1 MSSGTD
7 YNYDEQGQFFP
18 FFILTVT
25 TLVTVPTT
33 ISFLRPSKELENTG
47 TRIESD
53 FVPEHADLIQ
63 GQRKKQKRLER
74 RIKRGLLMV
83 SGWALNAAM
92 IYLIFVT
99 ARITPKIWNP
109 YDVLGVSESADEK
122 AIKKH
127 YRRLSLT
134 MHPDKA
140 REDPEKNITTQSIND
155 HWVDVTKAFKALT
168 DEEIRNNYLQ
178 YGHPD
183 GKQSFSI
190 GIALPKWI
198 VTEGAGKYVLL
209 IYALA
214 LGVILP
220 YTVGKWWYGTQR
232 LTKEKVLVASAGKIF
247 RDYDNEQGESG
258 VIGALSSGEEFNEVL
273 AGHKADNGL
282 PKLEQK
288 VLSDDSGNVISHA
301 LTKKERQK
309 FDDLEDSRRR
319 KVLTLLWAYLGRIEL
334 EDDTLN
340 DDMVTNRTS
349 EKYEVAPIALRLDE
363 AYTAIALA
371 YGNTKAVVS
380 AYHTS
385 QNLIQALRPG
395 ASPLEQLPHFIP
407 AVANAAEAEKSRTH
421 LTIQEFM
428 RIPEA
433 QRKARV
439 VGSGLLS
446 QAQFNTAMSV
456 ASQIPVL
463 NIEKA
468 FFKVVGERFVTP
480 SSLVQFVLKC
490 RFIPSSATNLPEV
503 NPKDLL
509 DIDPE
514 EGDVAAITGRKN
526 DRTGEKPIQPPLAHA
541 PYYARDHA
549 PRWHVFLADSKQ
561 GRIAVP
567 PFTFSTFDKP
577 ILDESGKPTFNVQT
591 LKMQF
596 GAPPQAGSYTFVM
609 HVLCDS
615 YIGMDTKMEVTLVV
629 EDASKAEEVE
639 EEDEIS
645 EPDEDTIAGQM
656 QSMKSGGAPS
666 KRRKQQDDSS
676 DGSDTEGDV
685 ESESETDTD
694 TDSDED

>member
-1 MSSGTD
+1 MSGTD

-18 FFILTVT
+18 YFILTVT

-33 ISFLRPSKELENTG
+33 VSFFRSSKELENTG
-47 TRIESD
+47 SRIESD
-53 FVPEHADLIQ
+53 FTPEHADLIQ

-83 SGWALNAAM
+83 GGWAMNAAM
-92 IYLIFVT
+92 IYLIST
-99 ARITPKIWNP
+99 TTRSTPDIWDP
-109 YDVLGVSESADEK
+109 YEVLGVSTGADER

-127 YRRLSLT
+127 YRKLSLT

-140 REDPEKNITTQSIND
+140 RPDPEKNITIQSIND
-155 HWVDVTKAFKALT
+155 HWVDVVKAFKALT
-168 DEEIRNNYLQ
+168 DEEIRRNFLEF
-178 YGHPD
+178 GHPD

-190 GIALPKWI
+190 GIALPQWL

-220 YTVGKWWYGTQR
+220 YTVGKWWYGTQK
-232 LTKEKVLVASAGKIF
+232 LTKDKVLVASAGKVF
-247 RDYDNEQGESG
+247 RDYDNDQGEVG
-258 VIGALSSGEEFNEVL
+258 VIHALSSGEEFNEVL
-273 AGHKADNGL
+273 TGHKAENGL
-282 PKLEQK
+282 SKLEQK
-288 VLSDDSGNVISHA
+288 VLSENSGSLIA
-301 LTKKERQK
+301 QTLTKKDRQK
-309 FDDLEDSRRR
+309 LDDLEDSRRR
-319 KVLTLLWAYLGRIEL
+319 KVLTLLWAYLGRVEL
-334 EDDTLN
+334 DDETLN
-340 DDMVTNRTS
+340 D
-349 EKYEVAPIALRLDE
+349 EKFEVAPIALRLNE

-371 YGNTKAVVS
+371 YGNTKAILS
-380 AYHTS
+380 AYRTS

-395 ASPLEQLPHFIP
+395 ASPLEQLPHFTP
-407 AVANAAEAEKSRTH
+407 DVASAAEAARAKSH

-428 RIPEA
+428 QIPEA
-433 QRKARV
+433 ERKARV
-439 VGSGLLS
+439 VKSGLLS
-446 QAQFNTAMSV
+446 QEQYSTAMTV
-456 ASQIPVL
+456 ASRIPMFHL
-463 NIEKA
+463 EKA

-480 SSLVQFVLKC
+480 SSLVQFVLKG
-490 RFIPSSATNLPEV
+490 RFIPTAATNVPEV

-509 DIDPE
+509 DIDPA

-526 DRTGEKPIQPPLAHA
+526 DRSGEKPIQPPLAFA

-577 ILDESGKPTFNVQT
+577 ILDESGNPTYNVQT

-596 GAPPQAGSYTFVM
+596 GAPPQPGSYTFVM
-609 HVLCDS
+609 HMICDS

-645 EPDEDTIAGQM
+645 EPEEDSLAGQM
-656 QSMKSGGAPS
+656 HQMKTGAPP
-666 KRRKQQDDSS
+666 KKRKQITNDDSS
-676 DGSDTEGDV
+676 GSDTEGDV

-694 TDSDED
+694 TDSDDE

>member
-1 MSSGTD
+1 MSGTD

-18 FFILTVT
+18 FFILTMT
-25 TLVTVPTT
+25 TLVTIPTT

-47 TRIESD
+47 TRIDSD

-74 RIKRGLLMV
+74 RLKRGLLMV
-83 SGWALNAAM
+83 GGWAMIAGM
-92 IYLIFVT
+92 IYLIMVT

-109 YDVLGVSESADEK
+109 YDVLGIDSSADEK
-122 AIKKH
+122 AIKKR
-127 YRRLSLT
+127 YKRLSLT

-140 REDPEKNITTQSIND
+140 REDPEKNVTIQSIND

-168 DEEIRNNYLQ
+168 DEEIRNNFLQ

-258 VIGALSSGEEFNEVL
+258 VIGALSSGEEFNEIL
-273 AGHKADNGL
+273 AGHKADTGL
-282 PKLEQK
+282 SKLEQK
-288 VLSDDSGNVISHA
+288 VLGDSESHVLQA
-301 LTKKERQK
+301 LSKKDRQK
-309 FDDLEDSRRR
+309 LDDLEDSRRR
-319 KVLTLLWAYLGRIEL
+319 KVLTLLWAYLGRVEL
-334 EDDTLN
+334 DDDTLN
-340 DDMVTNRTS
+340 D
-349 EKYEVAPIALRLDE
+349 EKFEVAPIALRLNE
-363 AYTAIALA
+363 AYSAIALA

-395 ASPLEQLPHFIP
+395 ASPLEQLPHFTP
-407 AVANAAEAEKSRTH
+407 AVANAAEAERSRTH

-428 RIPEA
+428 HIPEA

-439 VGSGLLS
+439 VDSGLLS
-446 QAQFNTAMSV
+446 QAEYSTAISV

-490 RFIPSSATNLPEV
+490 RFVPPSVQTLPEV

-526 DRTGEKPIQPPLAHA
+526 DRSGEKPIQPPLTHA
-541 PYYARDHA
+541 PYYARDNA

-609 HVLCDS
+609 HVVCDS

-639 EEDEIS
+639 EDDEIS

-656 QSMKSGGAPS
+656 QSLKTGVAAP
-666 KRRKQQDDSS
+666 KRRKQKDEDSS

>member
-1 MSSGTD
+1 MSGTD

-18 FFILTVT
+18 YFILTVT

-33 ISFLRPSKELENTG
+33 ISFFRSSKELENTG
-47 TRIESD
+47 SRIESD
-53 FVPEHADLIQ
+53 FTPEHADLIQ

-83 SGWALNAAM
+83 GGWAMNAAM
-92 IYLIFVT
+92 IYLIST
-99 ARITPKIWNP
+99 TTRSTPDIWDP
-109 YDVLGVSESADEK
+109 YEVLGVSTGADER

-127 YRRLSLT
+127 YRKLSLT

-140 REDPEKNITTQSIND
+140 RPDPEKNITIQSIND
-155 HWVDVTKAFKALT
+155 HWVDVVKAFKALT
-168 DEEIRNNYLQ
+168 DEEIRRNFLEF
-178 YGHPD
+178 GHPD

-190 GIALPKWI
+190 GIALPQWL

-220 YTVGKWWYGTQR
+220 YTVGKWWYGTQK
-232 LTKEKVLVASAGKIF
+232 LTKDKVLVASAGKVF
-247 RDYDNEQGESG
+247 RDYDNDQGEVG
-258 VIGALSSGEEFNEVL
+258 VIHALSSGEEFNEVL
-273 AGHKADNGL
+273 TGHKAENGL
-282 PKLEQK
+282 SKLEQK
-288 VLSDDSGNVISHA
+288 VLSENSGSLIA
-301 LTKKERQK
+301 QTLTKKDRQK
-309 FDDLEDSRRR
+309 LDDLEDSRRR
-319 KVLTLLWAYLGRIEL
+319 KVLTLLWAYLGRVEL
-334 EDDTLN
+334 DDETLN
-340 DDMVTNRTS
+340 D
-349 EKYEVAPIALRLDE
+349 EKFEVAPIALRLNE

-371 YGNTKAVVS
+371 YGNTKAILS
-380 AYHTS
+380 AYRTS

-395 ASPLEQLPHFIP
+395 ASPLEQLPHFTP
-407 AVANAAEAEKSRTH
+407 DVASAAEAARAKSH

-428 RIPEA
+428 QVPEA
-433 QRKARV
+433 ERKARV
-439 VGSGLLS
+439 VKPGLLS
-446 QAQFNTAMSV
+446 QEQYSTAMTV
-456 ASQIPVL
+456 ASRIPMFHL
-463 NIEKA
+463 EKA

-480 SSLVQFVLKC
+480 SSLVQFVLKG
-490 RFIPSSATNLPEV
+490 RFIPTAATNVPEV

-509 DIDPE
+509 DIDPA

-526 DRTGEKPIQPPLAHA
+526 DRSGEKPIQPPLAFA

-577 ILDESGKPTFNVQT
+577 ILDESGNPTYNVQT

-596 GAPPQAGSYTFVM
+596 GAPPQPGSYTFVM
-609 HVLCDS
+609 HMICDS

-645 EPDEDTIAGQM
+645 EPEEDSLAGQM
-656 QSMKSGGAPS
+656 HQMKTGAPP
-666 KRRKQQDDSS
+666 KKRKQITNDDSS
-676 DGSDTEGDV
+676 GSDTEGDV

-694 TDSDED
+694 TDSDDE